1 MNIALCTDSITV
13 AEPSNQEVHPAIKV
27 LYPVIDGLGES
38 LGPDYEFVLHDLG
51 RPKESVVRV
60 VNGHVTGRKVGHA
73 IRDLVLTV
81 LRSKKF
87 NQDRLV
93 NYLTKT
99 SEGKMIKSTT
109 ILLRDDT
116 GTTIGALCV
125 NMDMGKFLMVKNE
138 LDEICKT
145 TDLEELA
152 HQSTDETDEVSEDV
166 IQILRQIIR
175 KTISNFVI
183 PVASMTKEDKI
194 EIVRFLDEKGVFLI
208 KGAVDYLSNE
218 LNVSR
223 YTVYNYLEEVRTYK
237 LKL

>member
-1 MNIALCTDSITV
+1 MSISFCTENTNMV
-13 AEPSNQEVHPAIKV
+13 EQSNKEIHPILQA

-51 RPKESVVRV
+51 RPKESVIRV
-60 VNGHVTGRKVGHA
+60 VNGQVTGRKVGHA

-109 ILLRDDT
+109 ILLRDDF
-116 GTTIGALCV
+116 GNTIGALCI

-138 LDEICKT
+138 LDEICRT
-145 TDLEELA
+145 TDLDELTNGSA
-152 HQSTDETDEVSEDV
+152 DEGDEVSEDV

-175 KTISNFVI
+175 KTISNYVI
-183 PVASMTKEDKI
+183 PVASMSKEDKI

-208 KGAVDYLSNE
+208 KGAVDYLANE

-223 YTVYNYLEEVRTYK
+223 YTVYNYLEEERTHK
-237 LKL
+237 IK